1 MIPEIASSAITI
13 VKYFKSFVV
22 AEVKRDEIIEKTEK
36 NSEEIKHEV
45 EELKESIK
53 ELKELLKEG
62 RRSPLRSEEKGT
74 RKIFKEDIDVSRL
87 LGVYDKNG

>member
-1 MIPEIASSAITI
+1 MIPEIASSVITI

-22 AEVKRDEIIEKTEK
+22 AEVKRDEILEKTEK

-62 RRSPLRSEEKGT
+62 RGSCEEKGT
-74 RKIFKEDIDVSRL
+74 RKTFKEDVDVSRL